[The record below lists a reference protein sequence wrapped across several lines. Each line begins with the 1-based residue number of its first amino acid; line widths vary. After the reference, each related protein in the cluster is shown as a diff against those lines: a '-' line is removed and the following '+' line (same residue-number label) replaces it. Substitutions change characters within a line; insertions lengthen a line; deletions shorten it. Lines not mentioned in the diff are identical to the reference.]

1 MTSEENLICSFCSKG
16 RKDVTKMIV
25 GSSKVSICN
34 ECIGLC
40 NEILEEDNIKAK
52 KEKVKSSED
61 KKLGQIT
68 LVTPPD
74 FFQNQNKSF
83 CLINFSKRDKDSFAD
98 QLNKHMSDEDITV
111 Y

>member
-40 NEILEEDNIKAK
+40 NEILEEDTIKAK
-52 KEKVKSSED
+52 KEKVKSGELLNPV
-61 KKLGQIT
+61 KIK
-68 LVTPPD
+68 D
-74 FFQNQNKSF
+74 F
-83 CLINFSKRDKDSFAD
+83 LD
-98 QLNKHMSDEDITV
+98 QLV
-111 Y
+111 YCAIHL